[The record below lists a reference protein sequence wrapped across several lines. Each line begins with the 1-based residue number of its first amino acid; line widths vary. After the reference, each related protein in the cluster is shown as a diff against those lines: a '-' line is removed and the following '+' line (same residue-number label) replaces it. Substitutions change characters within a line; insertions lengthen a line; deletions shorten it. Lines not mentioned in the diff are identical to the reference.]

1 MGFCEEWG
9 RGVGQFVIN
18 NLQVEVF
25 QVMWFWLP
33 KYKGFLNNED
43 TGCRKINVFQ
53 VGGLVGKNLRNLEK
67 NKIKNIEGYLQRYMG
82 LKVQTFHHVFFK

>member
-1 MGFCEEWG
+1 M
-9 RGVGQFVIN
+9 
-18 NLQVEVF
+18 
-25 QVMWFWLP
+25 
-33 KYKGFLNNED
+33 YY

-67 NKIKNIEGYLQRYMG
+67 IKKKYMGGSLQRYMG